1 MLEISVISDH
11 LYNIIQMGEVEVLLE
26 HALALQ
32 KQADI
37 TNTNTDDYTL
47 LSKTIIPHPA
57 TKI

>member
-1 MLEISVISDH
+1 
-11 LYNIIQMGEVEVLLE
+11 MGEVEVLLE